1 MDAVYPTLDQF
12 RRAAMW
18 KERPAELAEKEF
30 KEFLKWE
37 ARKKEIE
44 SE

>member
-30 KEFLKWE
+30 KAYLEWE
-37 ARKKEIE
+37 RRQKETDE
-44 SE
+44 